1 MNKYKF
7 IQKIHPCNI
16 ITINAENEEKAKA
29 IFIEIFGNV
38 LSDYKIETA

>member
-16 ITINAENEEKAKA
+16 ITINAENEEKAKG
-29 IFIEIFGNV
+29 IFIEIFGSLTN
-38 LSDYKIETA
+38 YKIEKA